1 MRERARHGWRPPH
14 RDNKLESAL
23 ARFPIAMKLASA
35 VAFAV
40 AFLPDCAFPQ
50 DRKLEAVCGDLFGAR
65 QTAIRLMSEGWPAQ
79 RIVDD
84 AVDRPEWRNAS
95 MQDKKMLMDLL
106 QETMAAPRAPSSEVI
121 RNCMRRAEA
130 ASKPQ

>member
-1 MRERARHGWRPPH
+1 MRERARGGLCPSR

-23 ARFPIAMKLASA
+23 PRASIVMKLASA

-50 DRKLEAVCGDLFGAR
+50 DKKMEAVCGDLFGAR

-79 RIVDD
+79 QIVED
-84 AVDRPEWRNAS
+84 AVNRPEWRNAS
-95 MQDKKMLMDLL
+95 MQDKKLLMDLL
-106 QETMAAPRAPSSEVI
+106 QETMMAPRAPSSEVI
-121 RNCMRRAEA
+121 RDCMRRAEA
-130 ASKPQ
+130 APKPQ

>member
-1 MRERARHGWRPPH
+1 
-14 RDNKLESAL
+14 
-23 ARFPIAMKLASA
+23 MKFASA

-40 AFLPDCAFPQ
+40 AFLPDFACAQ
-50 DRKLEAVCGDLFGAR
+50 DRKQEAVCGDLFGAR

-79 RIVDD
+79 RIVED
-84 AVDRPEWRNAS
+84 AINRPEWRNAS

-106 QETMAAPRAPSSEVI
+106 QETMEAPRAPSSGVI
-121 RNCMRRAEA
+121 RDCMRRAEA